1 MASTW
6 KVEMLARLVDRNSRE
21 AEPFI
26 SVYNLCAQ
34 LFDENVTMTTRM
46 IEFERATVDILCEL
60 KSRESGSTL
69 LYFTEKI
76 RVLQDILLR
85 KRSED
90 EEARDTFSYFR
101 GRVIDLDRTLAVKTD
116 KLRASEEELGHVLD
130 RYAAYEQEIAR
141 HKADISR
148 VCDENA
154 KLKAI
159 LKSRNITFS

>member
-1 MASTW
+1 MTSPW

-21 AEPFI
+21 AEPFL
-26 SVYNLCAQ
+26 SVYSECAQ
-34 LFDENVTMTTRM
+34 LFDENVTMATRM
-46 IEFERATVDILCEL
+46 IEFERAITDILFEL

-69 LYFTEKI
+69 LYFTEKM
-76 RVLQDILLR
+76 RALQDILLI

-101 GRVIDLDRTLAVKTD
+101 GRVIDLERKLAVTTD
-116 KLRASEEELGHVLD
+116 ELRASKEELDHVLD
-130 RYAAYEQEIAR
+130 RYASYEQEIAR
-141 HKADISR
+141 HKSDISR